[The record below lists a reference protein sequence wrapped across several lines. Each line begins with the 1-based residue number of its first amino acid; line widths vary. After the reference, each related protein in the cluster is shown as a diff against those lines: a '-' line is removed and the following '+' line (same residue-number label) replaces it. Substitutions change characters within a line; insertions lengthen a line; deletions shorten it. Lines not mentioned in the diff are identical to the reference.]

1 MYITR
6 PFNIQLDTVFHN
18 RIFALNLKR
27 KLKERWRKNDKKVVK
42 RASSIFLYKS
52 YGSLDRKLCKEEND
66 LFLENHVASLFL
78 FFEKVQVICEL
89 RF

>member
-1 MYITR
+1 MYVTR

-27 KLKERWRKNDKKVVK
+27 KLKERWRINDKKEVK

-66 LFLENHVASLFL
+66 
-78 FFEKVQVICEL
+78 FEKSCCFFIPFFWKSPGYL
-89 RF
+89 WT